1 MLVEVGNV
9 SDVEICGGLVNLPRL
24 CETGVPYRV
33 IIAFQR
39 V

>member
-9 SDVEICGGLVNLPRL
+9 SDVEIGWGLVNLSRL
-24 CETGVPYRV
+24 FETGVPYRV
-33 IIAFQR
+33 IFAFQR

>member
-9 SDVEICGGLVNLPRL
+9 SDVEIGWGLVNLPRL